1 LTINQDHVAIKQKKL
16 VDERTLLEKEKQIEY
31 NKLSNR
37 LKRNWKVIVELI
49 GVVASIATVIEVYL
63 LLIHW

>member
-1 LTINQDHVAIKQKKL
+1 MTLEQQLEETRQKKL
-16 VDERTLLEKEKQIEY
+16 IEERTLFEKKKQIEY

-49 GVVASIATVIEVYL
+49 GVIAGIATVIEVYL